1 VSFSSEIKRELCAAG
16 SVSPNEAAA
25 MLYGLFFAGRT
36 LDGKPSIQTENT
48 DLLNAARALCELVFP
63 NEKTETKRL
72 VKNGNSLYTFRV
84 KSRKFAELFGDL
96 SRINSGVISGNDA
109 DSGAFLRGVFVS
121 CGSVT
126 DPNKEYHLEMI
137 LPENERTEPLRAFMD
152 EHGMPVKVTLRAK
165 SSVLY
170 FKTSELIEDFLTYIG
185 AGSHALEIMQVKIE
199 KDIRNR
205 ANRCVN
211 CDSANLDKTVAA
223 SEKSRRDIETI
234 YELFGEENLTAE
246 LRETAALRLENP
258 ESSLSELCGMHN
270 RPISRSGLNHR
281 LKKLAKIADELRKLP
296 AAQQKDD
303 KK

>member
-1 VSFSSEIKRELCAAG
+1 MSFSSDVKKELCAIG
-16 SVSPNEAAA
+16 DISENEAAA
-25 MLYGLFFAGRT
+25 MLYGLFYAGRT
-36 LDGKPSIQTENT
+36 LDGKAAIQTENA
-48 DLLNAARALCELVFP
+48 DLLAAAKALCERVFP

-84 KSRKFAELFGDL
+84 KSRKFSEVFGDF
-96 SRINSGVISGNDA
+96 SQINNEVVSGNDA

-126 DPNKEYHLEMI
+126 DPVKEYHLEII
-137 LPENERTEPLRAFMD
+137 LPENDRTEPLRAFLD
-152 EHGMPVKVTLRAK
+152 EHGMPPKITARWK
-165 SSVLY
+165 NNVLY
-170 FKTSELIEDFLTYIG
+170 FKVSEIIEDFLTYIG

-234 YELFGEENLTAE
+234 YELLGEENLSAE
-246 LRETAALRLENP
+246 LRETARLRLENT
-258 ESSLSELCGMHN
+258 ESSLSELCGLHSK
-270 RPISRSGLNHR
+270 PLSRSGLNHR
-281 LKKLAKIADELRKLP
+281 LKKLAKIAQELRGNYP
-296 AAQQKDD
+296 KDD
-303 KK
+303 